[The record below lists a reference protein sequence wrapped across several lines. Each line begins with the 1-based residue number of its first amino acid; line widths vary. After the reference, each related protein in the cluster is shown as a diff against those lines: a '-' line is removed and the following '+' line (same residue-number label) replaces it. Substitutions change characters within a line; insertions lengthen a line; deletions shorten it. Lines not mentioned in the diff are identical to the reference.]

1 VFLEKK
7 IETSRLK
14 PAHILEETLQ
24 VGEKSSADIKC
35 TTTEMYREIL

>member
-1 VFLEKK
+1 MFLEKK

-24 VGEKSSADIKC
+24 VGEKSSAKIKFII
-35 TTTEMYREIL
+35 TEMYREIL